1 MNASVFYEKYLNASA
16 QELAQNGAFLQ
27 DLARRYPWFSLGRL
41 LLFKSLCGLGGE
53 ASLSESE
60 KTALYVY
67 SRSIPYFILQESL
80 QAEEKQAENE
90 FFTLDL
96 SQEIEKE
103 EAAPPPVTG
112 KQDRGGTAEY
122 ILEQPRERTF
132 YPGADYFG
140 KADMANLELDVT
152 VPIDRFISDKP
163 RFVQMLA
170 RTGENIDTQQ
180 QDTPPVLSDNEF
192 VTETLARIYAQ
203 QGYHKLAIASYGKL
217 ILLYPEKSAY
227 FATLVQ
233 EIKQKIN
240 N

>member
-67 SRSIPYFILQESL
+67 SRSMPYFILQESL

-103 EAAPPPVTG
+103 EAAPSPSAG
-112 KQDRGGTAEY
+112 KQDREGTAEY

-163 RFVQMLA
+163 RFVRSNRIPRRYCQIMNLSQKPLQGSMPSRVTTNWPSQA
-170 RTGENIDTQQ
+170 TGNLFCYIRKKA
-180 QDTPPVLSDNEF
+180 L
-192 VTETLARIYAQ
+192 TLRPLF
-203 QGYHKLAIASYGKL
+203 KK
-217 ILLYPEKSAY
+217 
-227 FATLVQ
+227 
-233 EIKQKIN
+233 
-240 N
+240 

>member
-67 SRSIPYFILQESL
+67 SRSMPYFILQESL

-103 EAAPPPVTG
+103 EAAPSPSAG
-112 KQDRGGTAEY
+112 KQDR
-122 ILEQPRERTF
+122 
-132 YPGADYFG
+132 
-140 KADMANLELDVT
+140 LELDVT